1 MTCQPAGRQEQPDA
15 GAVSVEMAVFV
26 VPVMVLLTMFVVVCA
41 RVASASISVD
51 AASAAG
57 ARAAAAAPS
66 AGAASG
72 AAREAV
78 AASSDLGRTCTAS
91 VDTGAFRPGGQV
103 TVRVECTVSLA
114 DLGVPGLTATRVLRG
129 SATEPIDLYRAVP

>member
-1 MTCQPAGRQEQPDA
+1 GDRRDPWPAPSRPGPGDGPARTRRSHAMTGQREVPPGGEA
-15 GAVSVEMAVFV
+15 GAVSVEMVVFV
-26 VPVMVLLTMFVVVCA
+26 VPVTVALTLLVVVCA

-57 ARAAAAAPS
+57 ARAAAAASS
-66 AGAASG
+66 ASQARA
-72 AAREAV
+72 AAREVV

-103 TVRVECTVSLA
+103 TVRVTCSVAL
-114 DLGVPGLTATRVLRG
+114 
-129 SATEPIDLYRAVP
+129 